1 VFDSGDDGLLGSPD
15 LARISVDVQRVG
27 LPQGFKRGS
36 AFHIIGDLLA
46 SLTPEQLGELSGY
59 LDATFPV
66 GVVAT
71 HGERRVLGVT
81 VNAESAEE
89 AEADL
94 SDVLEAFGDVTG
106 EEELRHNLSCSN
118 GPESS
123 PRCWMS

>member
-1 VFDSGDDGLLGSPD
+1 
-15 LARISVDVQRVG
+15 
-27 LPQGFKRGS
+27 
-36 AFHIIGDLLA
+36 
-46 SLTPEQLGELSGY
+46 

-94 SDVLEAFGDVTG
+94 SDALEAFGDSIG
-106 EEELRHNLSCSN
+106 EEEELLHSFTCGDGVREQAEMLDELR
-118 GPESS
+118 
-123 PRCWMS
+123 RWAQRRI